1 MSRRRNS
8 KTCVI
13 CGASFY
19 APPSSKRVTCS
30 PTCSHLR
37 RKQYTPTGGNWS
49 EASREAA
56 RIRALSQ
63 ETLAMGTAVAL
74 KSPKSGPFATNLNAK
89 RWRIRSREGIEY
101 EFNNLLLWARE
112 NAHLF
117 DNAPATTIANG
128 FYTLKRSMEGKTSRP
143 TSGYKGWTICE
154 VTDDSEELY

>member
-1 MSRRRNS
+1 MSRSRNS

-13 CGASFY
+13 CGTLFY
-19 APPSSKRVTCS
+19 APPSSKRATCS
-30 PTCSHLR
+30 PECSRLR

-63 ETLAMGTAVAL
+63 GFHATGTEAAK
-74 KSPKSGPFATNLNAK
+74 KSPKSGPFASNINAK
-89 RWRIRSREGIEY
+89 RWRIRSPEGMEY

-117 DNAPATTIANG
+117 DNASATTIAHG
-128 FYTLKRSMEGKTSRP
+128 FYTLKRSMDGKTVRP
-143 TSGYKGWTICE
+143 TSGYKGWTICNVVE
-154 VTDDSEELY
+154 ASEEVE